1 MGSVPI
7 DFIKERLKNFL
18 LTFTSLRS
26 VKIATYCF
34 LLLRKA
40 EMDAQDRITSY
51 EIIEVLNAYA
61 QDSNEITAY
70 KKEKQRKFSKCS
82 KTVMEVKNFKEMNK
96 LLNRKQTL
104 MSNTM
109 SCVELSDLLKMKSK
123 IGTKSESQSLKYV
136 QTTYK
141 SEKKESVKNISGLDS
156 RSCEISNS
164 CSSSELST
172 LYSNKTMTSLSNE
185 NVDGFEYDGS
195 QYLPNKEL
203 STLYSNTTMS
213 SLSNEDFD
221 QFEYDGSQYLQNDI
235 VLLCDKKISAGKHG
249 VFKWIR
255 NHFQDIDGFEYD
267 GSQYLQNEV
276 STTVSKDS
284 AQDIV
289 LLCDKKISAGKYGFF
304 KRIRNQFQDIDG
316 FESDGSQ
323 YSLYSTTALKG
334 SAQDIALLCDKKI
347 SSGKHGFFKR
357 IRNQFRKLFPS
368 W

>member
-7 DFIKERLKNFL
+7 DFIKERLKNDL

-82 KTVMEVKNFKEMNK
+82 KTVMEVKNFKEMIK

-213 SLSNEDFD
+213 SLSNENVNG
-221 QFEYDGSQYLQNDI
+221 FEYDESQYLPN
-235 VLLCDKKISAGKHG
+235 KEISTLYSNTTMSSLSWCNED
-249 VFKWIR
+249 V
-255 NHFQDIDGFEYD
+255 DGFEYD
-267 GSQYLQNEV
+267 GSQYLQNKV
-276 STTVSKDS
+276 STTVDS
-284 AQDIV
+284 AQDIE
-289 LLCDKKISAGKYGFF
+289 LLCDKKIF
-304 KRIRNQFQDIDG
+304 
-316 FESDGSQ
+316 
-323 YSLYSTTALKG
+323 
-334 SAQDIALLCDKKI
+334 
-347 SSGKHGFFKR
+347 SGRHGFFKR

>member
-96 LLNRKQTL
+96 LLNQKQTL
-104 MSNTM
+104 MSNTISCM
-109 SCVELSDLLKMKSK
+109 SLHDLLKMKSK
-123 IGTKSESQSLKYV
+123 ISAKRQSQSLKYV
-136 QTTYK
+136 HATYK
-141 SEKKESVKNISGLDS
+141 TETKESDKNIGLDS
-156 RSCEISNS
+156 RSCEISHF

-172 LYSNKTMTSLSNE
+172 LYSNKTMSSLSNE

-213 SLSNEDFD
+213 SLSWCNED
-221 QFEYDGSQYLQNDI
+221 
-235 VLLCDKKISAGKHG
+235 V
-249 VFKWIR
+249 
-255 NHFQDIDGFEYD
+255 DGFEYD
-267 GSQYLQNEV
+267 GSQYLQNKELSTLYSNTTMASLSWCNEDVDGFEYDGSEYLQTKV
-276 STTVSKDS
+276 STTVLKDS

-289 LLCDKKISAGKYGFF
+289 LF
-304 KRIRNQFQDIDG
+304 
-316 FESDGSQ
+316 
-323 YSLYSTTALKG
+323 
-334 SAQDIALLCDKKI
+334 CDKKI
-347 SSGKHGFFKR
+347 SSGRHGFFKR

>member
-7 DFIKERLKNFL
+7 DFIKERLKNDL

-156 RSCEISNS
+156 RACEISNS

-185 NVDGFEYDGS
+185 NADGFEYDGS

-203 STLYSNTTMS
+203 STLYSNKTMS
-213 SLSNEDFD
+213 SLSNENVDGFEYDGSQYLLNKELSTLYSNTIMSSLSDEDFD

-255 NHFQDIDGFEYD
+255 NHFQDIDGFEY
-267 GSQYLQNEV
+267 N
-276 STTVSKDS
+276 
-284 AQDIV
+284 
-289 LLCDKKISAGKYGFF
+289 
-304 KRIRNQFQDIDG
+304 
-316 FESDGSQ
+316 GSQ
-323 YSLYSTTALKG
+323 YSLYSTTALK
-334 SAQDIALLCDKKI
+334 
-347 SSGKHGFFKR
+347 
-357 IRNQFRKLFPS
+357 
-368 W
+368 

>member
-18 LTFTSLRS
+18 LKFTSLRS

-40 EMDAQDRITSY
+40 EMDAQGRKELIASH
-51 EIIEVLNAYA
+51 EIIEILNAYA

-70 KKEKQRKFSKCS
+70 HEEKQRKFSKCS

-96 LLNRKQTL
+96 LLNQKQTL

-109 SCVELSDLLKMKSK
+109 SCMELSDLLKMKSK
-123 IGTKSESQSLKYV
+123 ISAKRQSQSLKYV
-136 QTTYK
+136 HATYK
-141 SEKKESVKNISGLDS
+141 TETKESDKNIGLDS
-156 RSCEISNS
+156 RSCEISHF

-172 LYSNKTMTSLSNE
+172 LYSNKTMSSLSNE

-255 NHFQDIDGFEYD
+255 NHFQDIDGFEY
-267 GSQYLQNEV
+267 N
-276 STTVSKDS
+276 
-284 AQDIV
+284 
-289 LLCDKKISAGKYGFF
+289 
-304 KRIRNQFQDIDG
+304 
-316 FESDGSQ
+316 GSQ

-347 SSGKHGFFKR
+347 SSGMHGFFKR
-357 IRNQFRKLFPS
+357 IRNQFRKIFPS
-368 W
+368 C